1 MKSPLKVIDGNE
13 AAAHVA
19 FKVSEVCAIY
29 PITPSSTMG
38 ELADQWAALGQK
50 NIWGSVPQIVEM
62 QSEGG
67 AIGAVHGALATG
79 ALSSTFTA
87 SQGLLLMIPN
97 LYKIAGELTPA
108 VIHVA
113 ARAVATHAL
122 SIFGEHSDI
131 MAVRGCGMAL
141 LCSDSVQEAGDMAL
155 VAHAATLKARIPF
168 IHFFDGFRT
177 SHELSSATLL
187 DDEVIR
193 AMIDDELV
201 RAHRA
206 RALSPEHPTIRGTA
220 QNPDVY
226 FQAREASNPY
236 YEAVPGIVEE
246 YMDLFA
252 KLTGRQ
258 YRLFDYVGAPDAERV
273 IVSLGSSGE
282 TTAAVVQK
290 LCAAGEKVGALRVHL
305 LRPFSFRHFLKALP
319 KSVKKIAVIDRDKEP
334 GSLGEPLYQDVVS
347 AYVEGLAEGGELAR
361 PMPRIVGGRYG
372 LSSKDFTPAMV
383 KGIFDELKKDT
394 PKNHFTVGIVD
405 DVSHTSLDY
414 DPSFSILGGEV
425 KQCLFYGL
433 GADGTVGANHNTIK
447 IIGEEAGLYAQ
458 GYFVYDSKKSGGRT
472 TSHLRFGP
480 EPIHAPYL
488 IQKANFLGVHQS
500 QFFHQFD
507 VLAPA
512 AEGAIVLIN
521 STHPAEEV
529 WNYLPSSVQKIMI
542 ERHLKV
548 YVVDAYRV
556 ARAVGMGNR
565 INTIMQTCFFEIAKV
580 IPAEVA
586 IKSIKDS
593 IYKSYIKK
601 GEAVVAKNNAA
612 VDQAVA
618 NMHQMIVPETVT
630 AKADY
635 DFALPGDAPEFVKTF
650 TKALIE
656 DKGEALPVSMMP
668 ADGTFPTAT
677 SRFEKRGISLIVP
690 SWEADMC
697 IECGNC
703 SFVCPHACIRAKFYH
718 EDTLA
723 EAPDGFKSA
732 KLRGRGFPDQR
743 YTLDISIEDC
753 TGCGLC
759 VEACPVV
766 VKLGEPTKPGGKPKE
781 KRAINM
787 TEKVKIAAVAT
798 PASAFFEKI
807 PYNDRNLVNFGTVRG
822 VQFTQPLFEFSGACQ
837 GCGETPYLKLL
848 SQLFGDRML
857 VANATGCSSIY
868 GGNLPTTP
876 WAKNAEGRG
885 PAWANSLFEDNAE
898 FGLGYRMTL
907 DKHAQQARELVT
919 ELAPQIGDDLVKAI
933 LEAPQKT
940 EVEISAQR
948 ARIEALRAKLAS
960 KADDKAKNLLSL
972 SEYLLRKSV
981 WIVGGDGWAYDI
993 GYGGLDHIIAG
1004 GRNVKILVL
1013 DSEVYSNTGGQAS
1026 KATPLG
1032 AVAKFASSGK
1042 AVGKKDLALA
1052 AMHYGHAYVARIAI
1066 GANPQQALRA
1076 IREAE
1081 AFEGT
1086 AIIISYAHCL
1096 QQGVDMLNGLKQQ
1109 QMAVLSGDWPL
1120 IRFNPDL
1127 RAVGKNPLTMD
1138 STRGSVTLADY
1149 MAGQT
1154 RFKGLFAKGS
1164 AQASELLRMAE
1175 EEVDAKWA
1183 LYETLSHRYEKELS
1197 GAKPAAV

>member
-1 MKSPLKVIDGNE
+1 MKSVQQVIDGNE

-38 ELADQWAALGQK
+38 ELVDQWASQGGK
-50 NIWGSVPQIVEM
+50 NIWGTVPQVVEM

-67 AIGAVHGALATG
+67 AIGAVHGALSTG

-108 VIHVA
+108 VFHVA

-122 SIFGEHSDI
+122 SIYGEHSDI
-131 MAVRGCGMAL
+131 MAVRQCGLAL
-141 LCSDSVQEAGDMAL
+141 LCSDSVQEAQDLAL
-155 VAHAATLKARIPF
+155 IAHAATLKARIPF

-177 SHELSSATLL
+177 SHELSTTTVI
-187 DDEVIR
+187 DDETIR
-193 AMIDDELV
+193 AMIDEDLIF
-201 RAHRA
+201 AHRA
-206 RALSPEHPTIRGTA
+206 RALSPDHPTIRGTA

-226 FQAREASNPY
+226 FQTREAANPY
-236 YEAVPGIVEE
+236 YNAVPGIVEE
-246 YMDLFA
+246 YMARFE
-252 KLTGRQ
+252 KLTGRK
-258 YRLFDYVGAPDAERV
+258 YALFDYVGAPDAERV
-273 IVSLGSSGE
+273 VITLGSSGE
-282 TTAAVVQK
+282 TTATVAKK
-290 LCAAGEKVGALRVHL
+290 LMEQGEKVGALRVHL
-305 LRPFSFRHFLKALP
+305 LRPFSFKHLLQALP
-319 KSVKKIAVIDRDKEP
+319 ASVRSIAVLDRDKEP
-334 GSLGEPLYQDVVS
+334 GAVGEPLYQDIVS
-347 AYVEGLAEGGELAR
+347 AFVEGVNEDPSR
-361 PMPRIVGGRYG
+361 RMPRIIGGRYG
-372 LSSKDFTPAMV
+372 LSSKDFSPAMAKAV
-383 KGIFDELKKDT
+383 FDELKKSS
-394 PKNHFTVGIVD
+394 PKNHFSVGIHD
-405 DVSHTSLDY
+405 DVTNLSLDF
-414 DPSFSILGGEV
+414 DPSWSILGHEV

-433 GADGTVGANHNTIK
+433 GADGTVGANHNTIR
-447 IIGEEAGLYAQ
+447 IIGDEAKMYAQ
-458 GYFVYDSKKSGGRT
+458 GYFFYDSKKSGGRT

-480 EPIHAPYL
+480 EPIVAPYF
-488 IQKANFLGVHQS
+488 ITKANFIGVHQF

-507 VLAPA
+507 VLGPA
-512 AEGAIVLIN
+512 AEGATILIN
-521 STHPAEEV
+521 AQYPLDDV
-529 WNYLPSSVQKIMI
+529 WNHLPSSVQRQMI
-542 ERHLKV
+542 EKKLKV
-548 YVVDAYRV
+548 YVVDAYHV
-556 ARAVGMGNR
+556 ARAAGMGNR
-565 INTIMQTCFFEIAKV
+565 INTIMQTCFFAIAKV
-580 IPAEVA
+580 IPAELA

-601 GEAVVAKNNAA
+601 GEAIVAKNNAA
-612 VDQAVA
+612 VDQAIA
-618 NMHQMIVPETVT
+618 NMHPMTVPEKVT
-630 AKADY
+630 ATE
-635 DFALPGDAPEFVKTF
+635 DFSFSLPSDAPEFVKTF

-656 DKGEALPVSMMP
+656 DKGESLPVSAMP
-668 ADGTFPTAT
+668 ADGTFPSAT
-677 SRFEKRGISLIVP
+677 SKYEKRGISQIIP
-690 SWEADMC
+690 SWESDMC

-718 EDTLA
+718 EDLLKD
-723 EAPDGFKSA
+723 APASFKSA

-759 VEACPVV
+759 VDACPVV
-766 VKLGEPTKPGGKPKE
+766 IKLGEPTKPGGKPKE

-787 TEKVKIAAVAT
+787 AEKEKIAAVAT
-798 PASAFFEKI
+798 PNSVFFDSI
-807 PYNDRNLVNFGTVRG
+807 PYNERNLINFATVRG

-907 DKHAQQARELVT
+907 DKHSQQVRELLT
-919 ELAPQIGDDLVKAI
+919 ELAPQIGETLVKAI
-933 LEAPQKT
+933 LGAEQKT
-940 EVEISAQR
+940 EVQISEQR
-948 ARIEALRAKLAS
+948 VRVAALREKLAGKTDS
-960 KADDKAKNLLSL
+960 KSKNLLSL
-972 SEYLLRKSV
+972 AEHLIRKSV

-993 GYGGLDHIIAG
+993 GYGGLDHIIAS

-1032 AVAKFASSGK
+1032 ATAKFASGGK
-1042 AVGKKDLALA
+1042 SVGKKDLALA
-1052 AMHYGHAYVARIAI
+1052 AMHYGHAYVARISL

-1076 IREAE
+1076 LREAE

-1086 AIIISYAHCL
+1086 AIVICYAHCL
-1096 QQGVDMLNGLKQQ
+1096 QQGVDMVNGLKQQ
-1109 QMAVLSGDWPL
+1109 QLAVLSGDWPL
-1120 IRFNPDL
+1120 IRYNPDL
-1127 RAVGKNPLTMD
+1127 REAGKNPLTMD
-1138 STRGSVTLADY
+1138 STRGRVSLADY

-1154 RFKGLFAKGS
+1154 RFKNLFDAKSDQGKELMRR
-1164 AQASELLRMAE
+1164 AQL
-1175 EEVDAKWA
+1175 EVDEKWA
-1183 LYETLSHRYEKELS
+1183 LYEVLSKRYQQEADEKAA
-1197 GAKPAAV
+1197 AKA